1 MWKDVVKQGGMGILD
16 IINVTAPLASYVNHT
31 QWPDMDMLVVG
42 LRGKGGPSSDL
53 GGTGCSD
60 TEYQT
65 QMSMWCMM
73 SSPLAMTNDLRKLTP
88 ADRRILLN
96 PEIIAINQDSLGLA
110 AQRKV
115 FNNDYQIYVRKLT
128 GGRHAIALLNT
139 ADKPLT
145 LTADFAALG
154 IEGKHQVRD
163 VWQHKQIASNAKR
176 WKGRVK
182 PHETIVLVIE

>member
-1 MWKDVVKQGGMGILD
+1 
-16 IINVTAPLASYVNHT
+16 
-31 QWPDMDMLVVG
+31 
-42 LRGKGGPSSDL
+42 
-53 GGTGCSD
+53 
-60 TEYQT
+60 
-65 QMSMWCMM
+65 MM

-96 PEIIAINQDSLGLA
+96 PEIIAINQDTLGLA

-139 ADKPLT
+139 ADQPLT

-176 WKGRVK
+176 WKGHVK